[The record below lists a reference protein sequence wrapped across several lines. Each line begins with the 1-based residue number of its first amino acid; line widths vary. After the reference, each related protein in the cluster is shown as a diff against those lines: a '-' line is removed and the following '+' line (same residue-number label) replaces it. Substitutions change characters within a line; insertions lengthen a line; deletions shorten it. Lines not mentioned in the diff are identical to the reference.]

1 MLDGHVLVLNK
12 SWVAINVAPTRRALR
27 LLYQGHAR
35 VVHPLEYTV
44 FDFEEWCAVSDPAVE
59 ESYAFQYISTPNFAI
74 RLPEVIVL
82 SAFNGYV
89 HNTLRFSRR
98 NLLTRDQ
105 HKCQYCGCPLSG
117 KNLTI
122 DHVMPRSRGG
132 QDTWENV
139 VLACSSCNVRK
150 GNRTPEE
157 AKMKLLRKPG
167 APRWL
172 PSFGMPIL
180 QEDLTTWR
188 RFMDTGYCQAS

>member
-1 MLDGHVLVLNK
+1 MLDDHVLVLNK

-35 VVHPLEYTV
+35 VVHPLEYTL
-44 FDFEEWCAVSDPAVE
+44 FDFEEWCVASVEQMDDP
-59 ESYAFQYISTPNFAI
+59 YAFQYIGTPSFSI
-74 RLPEVIVL
+74 RLPEIIVL
-82 SAFNGYV
+82 SYFNGYI
-89 HNTLRFSRR
+89 HNTLRFSRK
-98 NLLTRDQ
+98 NLLARDH
-105 HKCQYCGCPLSG
+105 HKCQYCSCPLNG

-132 QDTWENV
+132 KDTWENV
-139 VLACSSCNVRK
+139 VLACNTCNVRK

-172 PSFGMPIL
+172 PNFGMPVL
-180 QEDLTTWR
+180 QEELSTWR
-188 RFMDTGYCQAS
+188 RFVDGAHVSAT